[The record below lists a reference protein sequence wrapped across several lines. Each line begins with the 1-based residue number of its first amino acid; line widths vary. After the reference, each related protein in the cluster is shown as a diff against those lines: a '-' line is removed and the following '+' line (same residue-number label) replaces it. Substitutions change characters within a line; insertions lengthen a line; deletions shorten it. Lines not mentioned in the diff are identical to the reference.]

1 MLGNWTGERLHRKQL
16 KESIITANIEI
27 RLFESEQT
35 PPPGCYIGLRV
46 FLFDNWEMVWTDEVT
61 KGIETIEPGAIRND
75 QLNSSDF
82 TIGFE
87 FSEKVVSL
95 ARIVNGEGAACKA
108 DAKSLYFIFKVPDTL
123 EGNSV
128 IEVIR
133 NGWCKG
139 CKVRFA
145 TYYENKDFVRFMR
158 MKDGT
163 KTAFIFSVIKIAE
176 LTGILLQP
184 KEGVF
189 DITPLREFCRSQRP
203 IYRLKVY
210 GLEHFDRVAENG
222 QKLYIPGANPFVI
235 AAFAY
240 LHDIERN
247 DSESDP
253 GHGERTAELI
263 DRIRPI
269 YLADFSDV
277 EIQLLKDACRLH
289 ENPRQTGNAT
299 IDICLDSDRLD
310 LTRLGIYPDPE
321 TMVTEKGALLAAELS
336 RDQ

>member
-1 MLGNWTGERLHRKQL
+1 M
-16 KESIITANIEI
+16 
-27 RLFESEQT
+27 
-35 PPPGCYIGLRV
+35 
-46 FLFDNWEMVWTDEVT
+46 
-61 KGIETIEPGAIRND
+61 
-75 QLNSSDF
+75 
-82 TIGFE
+82 
-87 FSEKVVSL
+87 
-95 ARIVNGEGAACKA
+95 
-108 DAKSLYFIFKVPDTL
+108 
-123 EGNSV
+123 
-128 IEVIR
+128 
-133 NGWCKG
+133 
-139 CKVRFA
+139 
-145 TYYENKDFVRFMR
+145 
-158 MKDGT
+158 
-163 KTAFIFSVIKIAE
+163 
-176 LTGILLQP
+176 
-184 KEGVF
+184 
-189 DITPLREFCRSQRP
+189 
-203 IYRLKVY
+203 
-210 GLEHFDRVAENG
+210 AENG

>member
-1 MLGNWTGERLHRKQL
+1 MRKGENLHGKRL
-16 KESIITANIEI
+16 KERTITANIEI

-46 FLFDNWEMVWTDEVT
+46 FLFDNWETIWTDEVT

-95 ARIVNGEGAACKA
+95 ARIVHGEGAACKA

-139 CKVRFA
+139 CKIQFA
-145 TYYENKDFVRFMR
+145 TYYENRDFVRFSR

-176 LTGILLQP
+176 LTGVLLQP

-189 DITPLREFCRSQRP
+189 DITPLREFCKSQRP

-210 GLEHFDRVAENG
+210 GLDHFERVAQNG
-222 QKLYIPGANPFVI
+222 EKLYIPGANPYVI

-240 LHDIERN
+240 LHDVERN
-247 DSESDP
+247 DSKSDP
-253 GHGERTAELI
+253 GHGERTAKLI
-263 DRIRPI
+263 DRIRSAC
-269 YLADFSDV
+269 LADFSDV

-289 ENPRQTGNAT
+289 ETTRQTGNRT
-299 IDICLDSDRLD
+299 IDVCLDADRLD
-310 LTRLGIYPDPE
+310 LPRFGIYPDPQ
-321 TMVTEKGALLAAELS
+321 TMATEKGALFAAELK
-336 RDQ
+336 RNK